1 MSYIITYIL
10 SLALAISSFLS
21 VPFNDLQSAFEK
33 GDADKVMSYGKEKV
47 LISID
52 TKEGVYSKSQGT
64 QVLKSFFKDYPPI
77 AFTFDFKGKESGSN
91 SYAVGKYVSSKDHFR
106 VSVKFQKDED
116 DYLVESISI
125 IKKK

>member
-10 SLALAISSFLS
+10 SLALAISSILS

-33 GDADKVMSYGKEKV
+33 GDADKIMSYAKEKV

-64 QVLKSFFKDYPPI
+64 QVLKSFFKDYPPSD
-77 AFTFDFKGKESGSN
+77 FTFDFKGKESGSN
-91 SYAVGKYVSSKDHFR
+91 SYAVGKYNSSKDFFR
-106 VSVKFQKDED
+106 VSVKFQKDGEE
-116 DYLVESISI
+116 YLVESISI